1 MPFYIILGTKIQLFH
16 DITGGCAPFLVH
28 LQYKLTKHMN
38 ERESIISLREQ
49 LHRHNYNYYVL
60 NAPVISDKEFDEMM
74 HELQELEARHPD
86 MFDPNSPTQ
95 RVGSDLNDEFQT
107 VPHRR
112 PMLSLANTYNLEEVR
127 EFYQRVSD
135 GLHGQPFQV
144 CAELKYD
151 GLSISLHYR
160 EGKLVQAVTRGDGI
174 QGDDVTANVRTIRSI
189 PLVLDST
196 RGEIPEEFE
205 IRGEVLMPWQSF
217 ERLNTE
223 RQEAGEDLFA
233 NPRNAASGTLKSK
246 DPKVVSRR
254 GLDAYLYYLL
264 GEDIPSTG
272 HYENMESARS
282 WGFQVSKDMKL
293 CNTLEE
299 LWEYI
304 NYWDVHRKE
313 LPVATDGIVIKVN
326 SLAQQKALGMTAKS
340 PRWAIAYKFQAEQA
354 STILREVTFQVGRT
368 GVVTPVANMD
378 SVLLS
383 GTMVHRATLH
393 NADVMDA
400 LNLHIGDHVLVEKG
414 GEIIPKIVGKKTP
427 ADPKTLP
434 PAPPQGRGVVTTDLC
449 PHQQNIIPPPLVGGM
464 GRGPEG
470 AETTD
475 LCPHQT
481 VHYTPSPCGRAG
493 EGAAI
498 PIRFIQRC
506 PVCGTPLVRAQEEA
520 SHYCPNDLHCAPQI
534 IGRLEHFV
542 SRKAMNINLVGP
554 ELIQQYYRNGLLHD
568 LSDFY
573 RITHDKKVADSV
585 ARSVEVPF
593 ERVLFALGIRF
604 VGEIAAKT
612 LARKFKNIDSLMS
625 ATAEQLLETD
635 GIGKVIAES
644 LINYFSS
651 GENRALIERLRQAG
665 LQFTLS
671 EEQLSA
677 HSTTLQG
684 QSIVISGVFAHH
696 SRDEYKRIIEQHGG
710 KNVGSISGKTSFIL
724 AGDNMGPSKLEK
736 VEKLGVR
743 IVSEDEFLAMI
754 GQE

>member
-1 MPFYIILGTKIQLFH
+1 
-16 DITGGCAPFLVH
+16 
-28 LQYKLTKHMN
+28 MN

-74 HELQELEARHPD
+74 HQLQALEEKYPE
-86 MFDPNSPTQ
+86 MYDPNSPTK
-95 RVGSDLNDEFQT
+95 RVGSDLNDEFRT
-107 VPHRR
+107 VLHRR
-112 PMLSLANTYNLEEVR
+112 PMLSLANTYNIEEVR

-135 GLHGQPFQV
+135 GLHGQSFQV

-151 GLSISLHYR
+151 GLSISLHYKD
-160 EGKLVQAVTRGDGI
+160 GKLVQALTRGDGV

-189 PLVLDST
+189 PLALDLSK
-196 RGEIPEEFE
+196 GDIPSEFE

-217 ERLNTE
+217 ERLNAE
-223 RQEAGEDLFA
+223 RQLAEEDFFA

-264 GEDIPSTG
+264 GEDIPDTG
-272 HYENMESARS
+272 HYENMQSARS
-282 WGFQVSKDMKL
+282 WGFQVSTDMKL
-293 CNTLEE
+293 CNRLEE

-304 NYWDVHRKE
+304 SYWDVHRKE

-326 SLAQQKALGMTAKS
+326 SLAQQTALGMTAKS

-368 GVVTPVANMD
+368 GVITPVANMD

-393 NADVMDA
+393 NADVLDA
-400 LNLHIGDHVLVEKG
+400 LNLHIGDYVLVEKG
-414 GEIIPKIVGKKTP
+414 GEIIPKIVGKDEDRNKQENNP
-427 ADPKTLP
+427 RFA
-434 PAPPQGRGVVTTDLC
+434 
-449 PHQQNIIPPPLVGGM
+449 
-464 GRGPEG
+464 
-470 AETTD
+470 
-475 LCPHQT
+475 
-481 VHYTPSPCGRAG
+481 PSP
-493 EGAAI
+493 
-498 PIRFIQRC
+498 IRYIHRC
-506 PVCGTPLVRAQEEA
+506 PVCGTTLVRGEEEA

-542 SRKAMNINLVGP
+542 SRKAMNISLVGP
-554 ELIQQYYRNGLLHD
+554 ELIQQYYRSGLLGDVSD
-568 LSDFY
+568 LYS
-573 RITHDKKVADSV
+573 ITHDKKIADSV
-585 ARSVEVPF
+585 ARSKEVPF

-612 LARKFKNIDSLMS
+612 LARKFKNINALMS
-625 ATAEQLLETD
+625 ATVEQLLETD

-644 LINYFSS
+644 LCNYFASE
-651 GENRALIERLRQAG
+651 ENRFLIERLMMAG
-665 LQFTLS
+665 LQFSLS
-671 EEQLSA
+671 EEELSA

-684 QSIVISGVFAHH
+684 QSIVISGVFTRH

-724 AGDNMGPSKLEK
+724 AGENMGPSKLEK
-736 VEKLGVR
+736 AEKLGVR
-743 IVSEDEFLAMI
+743 IVSEDEFLALI